1 MAAIVAA
8 LLAFALFLGPF
19 VWRLVIDRR
28 TERAS
33 KIAAEIRATVRHEL
47 RGESM
52 VSVQVRP
59 KRHWRRGRVLLSA
72 PSGYE
77 ELIEKVWPA
86 VAKRVPAG
94 YELVVRPAW
103 SHAREARIE
112 APPLSRAA

>member
-8 LLAFALFLGPF
+8 LLAFALFLGPL
-19 VWRLVIDRR
+19 VWRLVMDRR
-28 TERAS
+28 TEHAAT
-33 KIAAEIRATVRHEL
+33 IAAEIRATVRHGL

-59 KRHWRRGRVLLSA
+59 EGLWSRGRVLLSA

-94 YELVVRPAW
+94 YELVVK
-103 SHAREARIE
+103 S
-112 APPLSRAA
+112 